1 MLENINYIDSAKVL
15 SLKSVLPG
23 KSSWNFGKCSI
34 LYDPDC
40 CASSFL
46 LLEVSDN
53 DPVYPIDEPYSS
65 SINEQRPFRIVP
77 AVQHGFHFSG

>member
-1 MLENINYIDSAKVL
+1 MSILKIL
-15 SLKSVLPG
+15 SKECVLPG
-23 KSSWNFGKCSI
+23 KSSLNFGKCSI

-40 CASSFL
+40 FASSFL

-53 DPVYPIDEPYSS
+53 DPVYPIGEPYSS
-65 SINEQRPFRIVP
+65 NINEQRPFRIAP